1 MMQDFQVIGIFV
13 VIIGVGACCF
23 YFRGCFGNRS
33 GDDNT
38 VIVQTSS
45 AQGNP
50 IIPARQDRQY
60 YQAPKEEPVANNNTV
75 LEYFSSQKAPIP
87 EKYQP

>member
-1 MMQDFQVIGIFV
+1 MQDFQVIGIFV
-13 VIIGVGACCF
+13 VIIGVGVCCF

-38 VIVQTSS
+38 VVVQNSS
-45 AQGNP
+45 GQADP
-50 IIPARQDRQY
+50 IIPARQDREY
-60 YQAPKEEPVANNNTV
+60 YQAPKEEPVNKNTV